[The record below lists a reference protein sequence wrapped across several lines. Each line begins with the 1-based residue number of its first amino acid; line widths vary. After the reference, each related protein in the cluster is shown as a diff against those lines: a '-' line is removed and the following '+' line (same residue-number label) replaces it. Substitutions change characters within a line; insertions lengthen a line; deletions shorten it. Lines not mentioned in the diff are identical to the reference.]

1 MLFRSETSKPWIG
14 WSLYFAFWTVLGLV
28 NAASAIIDYD
38 RFVPQ
43 LPRWQPILWEMSSLY
58 TVGMLYPLVAYVA
71 RRFPFRRQDWV
82 RTAAL
87 HCLFI
92 IPFSLL
98 HTSGMAS
105 IRTAVYWLKDTPYRF
120 GGDNRTRQVIYE
132 FYKDISLYWT
142 LVAVALAFDYYRRY
156 RDRELAAEQ
165 LQRQL
170 VEAELQNL
178 RGQLHPH
185 FLFNTMNM
193 ISSRMYEDVA
203 EADRMIA
210 RLGDLLRFALKSS
223 DEPQVPLRTE
233 LEMLDLYLEI
243 MRARFA
249 DSVSVEV
256 NVDRDAQPVMVPTL
270 LLQPLVENAF
280 RHGIANRT
288 SGSRI
293 EVSGHVKNGLVRL
306 IVADNGPGIRGSLE
320 SARTQGVGLSNTARR
335 LEQLYGSAHCF
346 ELRNRPEA
354 EGGGLEVA
362 IEIPSGSGR

>member
-1 MLFRSETSKPWIG
+1 MLSRMPFHSEMSKPWIR

-38 RFVPQ
+38 RYVPQ
-43 LPRWQPILWEMSSLY
+43 IPRWQPLLWEMSSLY

-71 RRFPFRRQDWV
+71 RRFPFKRQGWV
-82 RTAAL
+82 RIAAL

-92 IPFSLL
+92 VPFSFL
-98 HTSGMAS
+98 HTSMMAGL
-105 IRTAVYWLKDTPYRF
+105 RTAVYRLKDTPYRF
-120 GGDNRTRQVIYE
+120 GGDNLARQVIYE
-132 FYKDISLYWT
+132 FYKDVSLYWT

-156 RDRELAAEQ
+156 RDRELETEQ

-170 VEAELQNL
+170 VEAQLHNL

-193 ISSRMYEDVA
+193 ISSRMYEDVG

-223 DEPQVPLRTE
+223 DEPEVPLRTE

-249 DSVSVEV
+249 DLVSVDV
-256 NVDRDAQPVMVPTL
+256 NVDRETQGVMVPTL

-280 RHGIANRT
+280 RHGIANR
-288 SGSRI
+288 SGGGRI
-293 EVSGHVKNGLVRL
+293 EVSGYLKNGSVRL
-306 IVADNGPGIRGSLE
+306 LVADNGPGIQGSLE
-320 SARTQGVGLSNTARR
+320 AAKMRGIGLSNTARR
-335 LEQLYGSAHCF
+335 LEQLYGRAHSF
-346 ELRNRPEA
+346 DLRNRQEA
-354 EGGGLEVA
+354 
-362 IEIPSGSGR
+362 

>member
-1 MLFRSETSKPWIG
+1 
-14 WSLYFAFWTVLGLV
+14 
-28 NAASAIIDYD
+28 
-38 RFVPQ
+38 
-43 LPRWQPILWEMSSLY
+43 
-58 TVGMLYPLVAYVA
+58 VAYVA

-82 RTAAL
+82 RNAAL

-92 IPFSLL
+92 IPFSFL
-98 HTSGMAS
+98 HTSIMAS
-105 IRTAVYWLKDTPYRF
+105 IRTAVFWLKDTPYRF
-120 GGDNRTRQVIYE
+120 GGDNLARQVLYE

-156 RDRELAAEQ
+156 RDRELETEQ

-185 FLFNTMNM
+185 FLFNTLNM
-193 ISSRMYEDVA
+193 ISSRMYEDVG

-223 DEPQVPLRTE
+223 DEPEVPLRTE

-249 DSVSVEV
+249 DSVSVDV
-256 NVDRDAQPVMVPTL
+256 NIDRETQRVMVPTL

-280 RHGIANRT
+280 RHGIASRP
-288 SGSRI
+288 GGGRI
-293 EVSGHVKNGLVRL
+293 EISGHVKNGSVRL

-320 SARTQGVGLSNTARR
+320 SARVKGVGLSNTARR
-335 LEQLYGSAHCF
+335 LEQLYGQGHSF
-346 ELRNRPEA
+346 ELRNRLEA